1 MKRPKNFGLVTQNG
15 SEETIEKTKQSVY
28 NFGCGLFSSKLSSVT
43 IGARQLSLWQ
53 LDKREFAPIAETAQ
67 RKKKKKKKKKKFLA
81 CPGPEKGPQQTSRTL
96 GLNLMVLV
104 ERDYLDGVLAA
115 KSCSFLQIQSRWK
128 KYVEDY
134 FPLD

>member
-67 RKKKKKKKKKKFLA
+67 RKKKKKKKKSFWRARGQRKDPSKLA
-81 CPGPEKGPQQTSRTL
+81 
-96 GLNLMVLV
+96 
-104 ERDYLDGVLAA
+104 ERLD
-115 KSCSFLQIQSRWK
+115 
-128 KYVEDY
+128 
-134 FPLD
+134 

>member
-67 RKKKKKKKKKKFLA
+67 RKKKKKKKKKVSGV
-81 CPGPEKGPQQTSRTL
+81 PGARERTPA
-96 GLNLMVLV
+96 N
-104 ERDYLDGVLAA
+104 
-115 KSCSFLQIQSRWK
+115 
-128 KYVEDY
+128 
-134 FPLD
+134 

>member
-1 MKRPKNFGLVTQNG
+1 MKRPKSFGLVTQNG

-67 RKKKKKKKKKKFLA
+67 RKKKKKKKKKSFWRARGQRKDPSKLA
-81 CPGPEKGPQQTSRTL
+81 
-96 GLNLMVLV
+96 
-104 ERDYLDGVLAA
+104 ERLD
-115 KSCSFLQIQSRWK
+115 
-128 KYVEDY
+128 
-134 FPLD
+134 